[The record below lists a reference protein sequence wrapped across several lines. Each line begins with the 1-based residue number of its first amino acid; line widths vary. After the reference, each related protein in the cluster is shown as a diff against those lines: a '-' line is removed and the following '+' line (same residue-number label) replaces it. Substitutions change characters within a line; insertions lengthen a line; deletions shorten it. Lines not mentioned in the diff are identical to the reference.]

1 VSHRGKGGRG
11 KRGGVS
17 EGGEREGV
25 GIERGYLS
33 RKSKRDCVC
42 KREREKNGRVVV

>member
-1 VSHRGKGGRG
+1 MIHRGKGGKG

-25 GIERGYLS
+25 GIEI
-33 RKSKRDCVC
+33 KREERC
-42 KREREKNGRVVV
+42 RERERETVCV